1 MMMTD
6 NGIVMLAV
14 VAGLGALGACTT
26 TDEAVAGRGTCRPQ
40 GAAALVG
47 QPAPDDA
54 TILKRT
60 GSTLLRR
67 IAPGD
72 ATTKDYRIYR
82 VTVTVADG
90 QVVAASCG

>member
-1 MMMTD
+1 MMMGK
-6 NGIVMLAV
+6 GIGMLAV
-14 VAGLGALGACTT
+14 VAGLGACTT
-26 TDEAVAGRGTCRPQ
+26 TDDAVAGRGTCRPQ

-47 QPAPDDA
+47 KPAPDDA

-72 ATTKDYRIYR
+72 ATTKDYRINR
-82 VTVTVADG
+82 VTVTVADE